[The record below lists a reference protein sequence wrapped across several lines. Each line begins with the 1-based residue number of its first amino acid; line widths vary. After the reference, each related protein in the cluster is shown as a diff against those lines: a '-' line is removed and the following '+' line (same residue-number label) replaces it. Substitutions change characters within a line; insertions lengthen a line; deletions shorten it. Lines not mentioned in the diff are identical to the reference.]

1 MPLSALM
8 QAVAVAVSATS
19 TGSAALM
26 DASADPTII
35 CPRPTAALRAP
46 QDHHSSKCP
55 YRRCGP
61 SDRTPRRSSRLPK
74 IQRQPMARCRM
85 ANSRLAELPVNEI
98 FAACNSQVV
107 VTMRC
112 TAHGFDSLA
121 VRRRLLKH
129 LAQT

>member
-19 TGSAALM
+19 TGSAVLM
-26 DASADPTII
+26 EASADSAII

-46 QDHHSSKCP
+46 HDHHSSKCP
-55 YRRCGP
+55 YRRRGP

-85 ANSRLAELPVNEI
+85 ANSRLAELPVNE
-98 FAACNSQVV
+98 FLPLTNHRLSF
-107 VTMRC
+107 RC
-112 TAHGFDSLA
+112 DAPLTASAL
-121 VRRRLLKH
+121 R
-129 LAQT
+129 